1 MTDSDKQ
8 KKKERAGRELIEISG
23 DGDEVKR
30 AQPAEPEKEEAAPAT
45 VDEAEPRKPA
55 TRILE
60 QEIEEGLGEIERPA
74 GGLFLS
80 GLSAGLDIGFSLLL
94 MAVTLTAF
102 QGEVSPPLVKVLV
115 ANSYAIGFIF
125 VVVGRSEL
133 FTEHTTLATL
143 PVLNG
148 QATVR
153 SLMRLWVIVYVSNLL
168 GGTLFALLTTMVA
181 PALGAVDPAAFGEI
195 ARHLVDHS
203 WWVILASA
211 VLAGWMMGIL
221 SWLVAAARDT
231 ISQIFVVW
239 LVTTTIGFI
248 GLHHSIV
255 GTVEV
260 LAGLFAGQGI
270 TPADFGHFLLW
281 TTLGNSVG
289 GVVFVAIIKYSH
301 VIRSGQRR
309 LRRYYRD

>member
-1 MTDSDKQ
+1 MAERQENETEA
-8 KKKERAGRELIEISG
+8 KEDREKIRVYSTETEQEAGPQSQVAAG
-23 DGDEVKR
+23 DGASD
-30 AQPAEPEKEEAAPAT
+30 
-45 VDEAEPRKPA
+45 AEPRKPA

-80 GLSAGLDIGFSLLL
+80 GLSAGLDVGFSLLL

-102 QGEVSPPLVKVLV
+102 QGEVAPPVVKFLV

-133 FTEHTTLATL
+133 FTEHTALATL

-148 QATVR
+148 QASLR
-153 SLMRLWVIVYVSNLL
+153 SLVRLWVIVYVANIL
-168 GGTLFALLTTMVA
+168 GGTAFALLTSLIA

-195 ARHLVDHS
+195 ARHLVEHQ
-203 WWVILASA
+203 WWIILMSG
-211 VLAGWMMGIL
+211 VLAGWLMGLL
-221 SWLVAAARDT
+221 SWLVAAGRDT

-239 LVTTTIGFI
+239 LVATTIGFI
-248 GLHHSIV
+248 GLHHAIV

-260 LAGLFAGQGI
+260 LAGLFSGQGI
-270 TPADFGHFLLW
+270 SVADFGHFLLW
-281 TTLGNSVG
+281 TTLGNSIG
-289 GVVFVAIIKYSH
+289 GVVFVAAIKYSH
-301 VIRSGQRR
+301 VIRSGQTR
-309 LRRYYRD
+309 LREFYRD

>member
-1 MTDSDKQ
+1 MTD
-8 KKKERAGRELIEISG
+8 
-23 DGDEVKR
+23 
-30 AQPAEPEKEEAAPAT
+30 
-45 VDEAEPRKPA
+45 AEPRKPA

-80 GLSAGLDIGFSLLL
+80 GLSAGLDVGFSLLL
-94 MAVTLTAF
+94 MAATLTAF
-102 QGEVSPPLVKVLV
+102 QGTVSPAIVQVLV

-148 QATVR
+148 QASVR
-153 SLMRLWVIVYVSNLL
+153 SLARLWAIVYAANIL
-168 GGTLFALLTTMVA
+168 GGAVFALLTTLIA
-181 PALGAVDPAAFGEI
+181 PALGAVEPAAFGEI
-195 ARHLVDHS
+195 ARHLVEHN
-203 WWVILASA
+203 WWVIFLSG
-211 VLAGWMMGIL
+211 VLAGWMMGLL

-239 LVTTTIGFI
+239 LITTTIGFL

-289 GVVFVAIIKYSH
+289 GVVFVAAIKYSH

-309 LRRYYRD
+309 LRKYYRNEEGPPRR